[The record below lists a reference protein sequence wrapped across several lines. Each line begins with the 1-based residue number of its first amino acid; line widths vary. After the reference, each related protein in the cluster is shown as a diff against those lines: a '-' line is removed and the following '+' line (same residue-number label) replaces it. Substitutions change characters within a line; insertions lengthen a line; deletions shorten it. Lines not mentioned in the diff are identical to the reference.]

1 MKAIEFHDAAN
12 IFPLDDENI
21 PELSADIKKQG
32 QQQAIE
38 LIDGKIL
45 DGRRRYLAC
54 RMAGVKPEFRTV
66 SPADPVAYVL
76 SLNLH
81 RRHLSPTQLA
91 MVAARAK
98 EVYDKQAEGRM
109 ESGKGSDGSG
119 GRGNKRNPPVN
130 LPEGL
135 QGDSRD
141 LAGKAVGVSG
151 KSVDFASKI
160 IADGSSA
167 LVDAVDSDLIAVSY
181 GARIARLPDEAQ
193 EAIVEDI
200 KQRAT
205 TSSGKRVRK
214 RREEDLPSNES
225 SKENE
230 PEPTGERRGVG
241 VIKANEAINC
251 LSRIPKNDALRNRGF
266 QIVTDWIKANK

>member
-21 PELSADIKKQG
+21 SSLSDDIKKNG

-38 LIDGKIL
+38 LLDGKIL
-45 DGRRRYLAC
+45 DGRRRYMAC
-54 RMAGVKPEFRTV
+54 RMAGVDPKFRSV
-66 SPADPVAYVL
+66 SPTDPVSYVL

-98 EVYDKQAEGRM
+98 EVYDKQAKERMVEG
-109 ESGKGSDGSG
+109 GKAGGG
-119 GRGNKRNPPVN
+119 GRPKQGVEN
-130 LPEGL
+130 LPHPSE
-135 QGDSRD
+135 QGKSRD

-200 KQRAT
+200 KQRAIKPD
-205 TSSGKRVRK
+205 GKRRRC
-214 RREEDLPSNES
+214 RREEDLPPKDSA
-225 SKENE
+225 KGKE